1 MCGICGVVNF
11 DGRPVEPEVIRA
23 MTASLVHRGP
33 DGEGTYV
40 NSTVA
45 EPRRPAVA
53 LGHRRLAIIDLSPNG
68 KQPMTNEDG
77 SLWIVFN
84 GEIYNF
90 RELRA
95 RLQAQGHSFRSSSDT
110 EVILYLYQE
119 LGEKCLEE
127 LDGMF
132 AFALWDERRKRLF
145 LARDRVGKKPLYYTH
160 AGSAFVFGSE
170 VKAILRNPGIS
181 GELSVESLSSYF
193 TFGYPPSDQTFYKGI
208 HQLEP
213 AHAMTVGPDGRTE
226 VWRYWDLEFSP
237 APGRAPSLTEAT
249 DRVRT
254 LVTDAVEKR
263 LVSDVP
269 IGAFLSGG
277 IDSSIVVGLMS
288 RLMDRP
294 VKTFSI
300 GFTGDPDFDE
310 TRYAR
315 IVAGHFHT
323 DHTEFIVEPHAIN
336 LIEPLVW
343 QHDGPFGDP
352 STVPTFILSRLT
364 REHVTVALNGDGG
377 DELFAGYLR
386 FHASVAAERLPPG
399 LSRLANQAL
408 KMLPEPK
415 QYHHWLRRAQRFFS
429 AASEPLFV
437 RLRQWTTFF
446 DRDLSSLLRPEVL
459 EGIRIG
465 DIGYPRKLLDRT
477 TRFSTL
483 SKVLYINF
491 MTYLPEDLLVKTDRT
506 TMAHGLEGRSPFL
519 DHRLAEYAAALPDRY
534 KLRRGTTKYVL
545 KAAFADLLPAEIL
558 HRGKRGFG
566 VPLGAWFRGELRDYV
581 QDLLMSPSALSR
593 EYLEPAFVARTVREH
608 VEGNRD
614 HGNRLWLLLTFEV
627 WLRMMRDQAHLRH
640 PEFSRPALA

>member
-1 MCGICGVVNF
+1 MCGICGVINF
-11 DGRPVEPEVIRA
+11 DGRPIDHRVIEA
-23 MTASLVHRGP
+23 MTASLAHRGP
-33 DGEGTYV
+33 DGAGIYFNTMERGQRGPT
-40 NSTVA
+40 A
-45 EPRRPAVA
+45 A

-68 KQPMTNEDG
+68 NQPMANEDR

-90 RELRA
+90 RELRT
-95 RLQAQGHSFRSSSDT
+95 RLQAQGHAFRSGSDT
-110 EVILYLYQE
+110 EVVLHLYEE

-127 LDGMF
+127 LEGMF
-132 AFALWDERRKRLF
+132 AFALWDERQKRLF
-145 LARDRVGKKPLYYTH
+145 LARDRVGKKPLYY
-160 AGSAFVFGSE
+160 ARVGASFVFGSE
-170 VKAILRNPGIS
+170 VKALLRNPEIP
-181 GELSVESLSSYF
+181 GEPSAEALSTYF
-193 TFGYPPSDQTFYKGI
+193 TFGYPPSDQTFYKRLR
-208 HQLEP
+208 QLEP
-213 AHAMTVGPDGRTE
+213 AHAMTVGPDGRMDM
-226 VWRYWDLEFSP
+226 WRYWDLDFAP
-237 APGRAPSLTEAT
+237 APWRTPSFAEAT
-249 DRVRT
+249 DRVRS
-254 LVTDAVEKR
+254 LVTEAVRKR

-315 IVAGHFHT
+315 IVADHFRT
-323 DHTEFIVEPHAIN
+323 EHTEFIVEPKAIN

-352 STVPTFILSRLT
+352 STVPTFIMSRLT

-399 LSRLANQAL
+399 LSRLANQVL
-408 KMLPEPK
+408 RMLPEPK

-429 AASEPLFV
+429 AASDPLFV
-437 RLRQWTTFF
+437 RLRRWTAFF
-446 DRDLSSLLRPEVL
+446 DRDLCALLRPEVF
-459 EGIRIG
+459 EGIDTVG
-465 DIGYPRKLLDRT
+465 IGYPQELFDRT
-477 TRFSTL
+477 ARFSTL
-483 SKVLYINF
+483 SKVLYVNF
-491 MTYLPEDLLVKTDRT
+491 MAYLPDDLLVKADRS

-519 DHRLAEYAAALPDRY
+519 DHRLAEYAAALPDQY
-534 KLRRGTTKYVL
+534 KFRRGTTKYVL
-545 KAAFADLLPAEIL
+545 RAAFADLLPAQIL
-558 HRGKRGFG
+558 RRGKRGFG

-581 QDLLMSPSALSR
+581 QDLLLSPTALSR
-593 EYLEPAFVARTVREH
+593 EYLEPSFVARMVREH
-608 VEGNRD
+608 VEGDRD

-627 WLRMMRDQAHLRH
+627 WLRMMRDQAHRRDYA
-640 PEFSRPALA
+640 FSQSAFA